1 MRKFAIFLVTA
12 LVLSLTAVA
21 YAAQTN
27 EYSISGSTSPKTSG
41 SKSKPRPI
49 GIKFGFDVK
58 EATGQRPAVV
68 QKYTITFGG
77 TRVNKSVADTCSK
90 SALEDQGTAGCKAK
104 SIVGT
109 GFIENQ
115 TGSTAD
121 ANDKSIECN
130 AALSVVNHSGSSA
143 SIYVK
148 GDPNSTNPKTR
159 CAIELAAPIPATFKN
174 TSKGSQLTFTVP
186 QSLRHPGAPT
196 ISNAVVSVES
206 TIKRI
211 TKGGKGF
218 YEARGG
224 CTRGKRTVSVKFT
237 TEAGQSST
245 ESKKVA
251 CS

>member
-12 LVLSLTAVA
+12 LVLSLAAVA

-148 GDPNSTNPKTR
+148 GDPNSTNPK
-159 CAIELAAPIPATFKN
+159 
-174 TSKGSQLTFTVP
+174 SKGSQLTFTVP